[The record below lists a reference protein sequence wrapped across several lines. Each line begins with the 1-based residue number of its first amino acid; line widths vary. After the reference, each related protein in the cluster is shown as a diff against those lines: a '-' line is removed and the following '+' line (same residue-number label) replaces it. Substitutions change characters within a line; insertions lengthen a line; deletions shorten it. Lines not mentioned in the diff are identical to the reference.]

1 MIRPR
6 IKKKYTLIVSSV
18 IIFIICVLTCVVHV
32 NLFREK
38 IKAQMMES
46 LQIQAGLSSQV
57 ISQRFD
63 SYRTMAVRGADSI
76 MELPILSSDAVTGVL
91 RQNEFNQFDMI
102 SFIDRNGKMYLSGGL
117 ADLTLNAEQMKIL
130 SNLYYYEDA
139 AVVENFVGNTE
150 KNNGVMVVSPVR
162 RTYGDVGY
170 FVGFQ
175 HAQKDFSSIS
185 FEYYDINPACYVVK
199 EDGDVILQNGK
210 LEANDSIGGIV
221 NILDSLKTIGNGTS
235 GNEKR
240 IADMENAIINEEK
253 GVSRVDSLKESFYAV
268 YTPITGM
275 DQWEFVCIIPEK
287 VIREEINPMILSE
300 VYVCALIIIIVFGMV
315 AFIFITENKAGKTIE
330 ELAYNDELTCAKSM
344 AYFRKRASELIQM
357 EHEYPYIIEHFDIMN
372 FRLINESFGHER
384 GDEILKMTAQF
395 ASEVIGTKEVF
406 ARATADHFVVLAA
419 DLNDLAVRR
428 ENLSDR
434 INAYA
439 RSIDV
444 NYPITLR
451 MGYYK
456 VQPEDININE
466 MIDKANVARKTI
478 GREDKNLIVSY
489 SDDMNKSIRKREEIE
504 SAMENALLGGEF
516 KVFLQAKYDLENKQ
530 ISGAEALVRWIR
542 SDGTLVYP
550 DEFIPLFEQN
560 GFVEKLDFYMLE
572 SICRRLRELIDAGH
586 KVYPISVNQSRIL
599 LMNNDYV
606 KKVKRILKK
615 YNIPK
620 NIIEL
625 ELTET
630 IFFDE
635 REKMISIINE
645 LHENE
650 VVLSIDDFG
659 SGYSSLNLLKDV
671 PFDILKIDR
680 AFFSQS
686 SNSESSKWILKKIV
700 ELAEGLGVKCI
711 CEGVETLEQEKLL
724 REIGCTLAQGF
735 LYSRPIPMEDFIE
748 RYVYA

>member
-6 IKKKYTLIVSSV
+6 IKKKYTLIICSV
-18 IIFIICVLTCVVHV
+18 IIFIICVLTCIVHV
-32 NLFREK
+32 HLFRGK
-38 IKAQMMES
+38 IKEQIMDSVQM
-46 LQIQAGLSSQV
+46 QARLNSQV

-63 SYRTMAVRGADSI
+63 SYRTTAVRGAESI
-76 MELPILSSDAVTGVL
+76 MELPILSDDAVTDVL
-91 RQNEFNQFDMI
+91 RQNEFGQFDMI
-102 SFIDRNGKMYLSGGL
+102 SFIDQNGKMYLCGGQ
-117 ADLTLNAEQMKIL
+117 ADITLNAGQMEVL
-130 SNLYYYEDA
+130 NSLYYYDNA
-139 AVVENFVGNTE
+139 AVVENFIGDVK
-150 KNNGVMVVSPVR
+150 KNSGVMVVSPVR
-162 RTYGDVGY
+162 RTYGVVGY

-175 HAQKDFSSIS
+175 YAQKDFSSIS
-185 FEYYDINPACYVVK
+185 FEYYNLNPACYVVQ
-199 EDGDVILQNGK
+199 EDGTVILQSGK
-210 LEANDSIGGIV
+210 LEANDSVGGII
-221 NILDSLKTIGNGTS
+221 NILDSLKTFGNDKN

-240 IADMENAIINEEK
+240 ISEMKNAFLNEEE
-253 GVSRVDSLKESFYAV
+253 GFSRIDSAKENFYAV
-268 YTPITGM
+268 YTPIEGM
-275 DQWEFVCIIPEK
+275 DRWEFVSIIPEK
-287 VIREEINPMILSE
+287 VIRAEIDPLILSE
-300 VYVCALIIIIVFGMV
+300 IYICALIIIIVFGMV
-315 AFIFITENKAGKTIE
+315 AFIFVTENKTGKTIE
-330 ELAYNDELTCAKSM
+330 DLAYNDELTCAKSM

-357 EHEYPYIIEHFDIMN
+357 EHDFPYIIEHFDIMN

-384 GDEILKMTAQF
+384 GDEILKMTARF
-395 ASEVIGTKEVF
+395 ASESIGTKEVF
-406 ARATADHFVVLAA
+406 ARSTADHFVVLAA

-428 ENLSDR
+428 ENLSAR

-456 VQPEDININE
+456 VQPEDNNINE

-478 GREDKNLIVSY
+478 GREDKNLIVTY
-489 SDDMNKSIRKREEIE
+489 SEDMNKSIRKREEIE
-504 SAMENALLGGEF
+504 SAMESALIGGEF

-530 ISGAEALVRWIR
+530 VSGAEALVRWIR
-542 SDGTLVYP
+542 NDGTLVYP

-572 SICRRLRELIDAGH
+572 SICRRLRELLDAGY

-599 LMNNDYV
+599 LMNSDYV

-615 YNIPK
+615 YDIPK

-630 IFFDE
+630 IFFNE

-686 SNSESSKWILKKIV
+686 SDSETSKWILKKIV

-724 REIGCTLAQGF
+724 QEIGCTLAQGF
-735 LYSRPIPMEDFIE
+735 LYSKPIPMEDFIE